1 MKDLDV
7 HNLLES
13 VKSAMGRDNTVRS
26 IVRVY
31 NEETNQDAELNV
43 WFVERILTLYGGLDK

>member
-1 MKDLDV
+1 MKDLGVHDV
-7 HNLLES
+7 LES
-13 VKSAMGRDNTVRS
+13 VKLAMDRDNTVRS
-26 IVRVY
+26 VVRVY

>member
-1 MKDLDV
+1 MKDLGV
-7 HNLLES
+7 HNVLES
-13 VKSAMGRDNTVRS
+13 VKSAMDRDNTVRS